1 MGLSIVEA
9 VCDCNESSA
18 SSQTLKCYIATK
30 DLLPSCKPLIKATM
44 KTRCTFRRMIISTVV
59 IIIILAIIYCLTI
72 SGQHVQNIGRN
83 LRSQI
88 QARIHE
94 PLPRIL
100 QFRTIEIPRSETEV
114 EVEAEVEAEAEA
126 EPEADAEPEAEI
138 EVDVTD

>member
-18 SSQTLKCYIATK
+18 SPQTLKCYISTK

-44 KTRCTFRRMIISTVV
+44 KTRCTFRRMIISIIV
-59 IIIILAIIYCLTI
+59 IIIILAIVYCLSI
-72 SGQHVQNIGRN
+72 SGQHVQDIGRN

-88 QARIHE
+88 QARINE

-100 QFRTIEIPRSETEV
+100 QFRTIEIPRSEGEP
-114 EVEAEVEAEAEA
+114 
-126 EPEADAEPEAEI
+126 EPEASPEPEAEL
-138 EVDVTD
+138 EVDVTN

>member
-1 MGLSIVEA
+1 
-9 VCDCNESSA
+9 
-18 SSQTLKCYIATK
+18 
-30 DLLPSCKPLIKATM
+30 M

-114 EVEAEVEAEAEA
+114 EVEVEVEAEAEAEA

>member
-1 MGLSIVEA
+1 
-9 VCDCNESSA
+9 
-18 SSQTLKCYIATK
+18 
-30 DLLPSCKPLIKATM
+30 M

-114 EVEAEVEAEAEA
+114 EVEVEAEAEAEA
-126 EPEADAEPEAEI
+126 EPEAGAEPEAEI